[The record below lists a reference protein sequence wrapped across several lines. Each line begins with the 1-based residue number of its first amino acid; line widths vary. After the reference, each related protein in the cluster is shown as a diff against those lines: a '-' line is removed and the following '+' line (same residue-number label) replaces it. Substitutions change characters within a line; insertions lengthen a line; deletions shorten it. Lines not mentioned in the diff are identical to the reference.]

1 MKIHIVQKGDSLWK
15 ISKKYGVD
23 FQELKKLNSQLS
35 NPDLIMPGM
44 KIKIPS
50 SGVPVKTD
58 HHKAKEMPKPKEHPY
73 VKEKPK
79 DVVQVQDT
87 KPKEKPNEPV
97 PYVPP
102 VPKIEHPVFPQ
113 VDVNYYQTNLYQ
125 PFTPPPK
132 KEHHEKKD
140 YVHEKKDHVHD
151 KKDHK
156 DHVHHE
162 NKDYKDNKE
171 HFHHENKDHK
181 DNKDHFHHEN
191 KDHKDNKEHFHHEN
205 KDHKDNKEHFHH
217 ENKDHKNNKDHF
229 YDENK
234 GHLKDEVAKGYDPF
248 IHIPHQKEEGKDMEQ
263 SNYPNLPNFPQ
274 MPNVGGAAVGG
285 MAENKEHHHHHQHH
299 DSYDPYY
306 GFGHGHYMPA
316 MYPYPQQMVPASP
329 ILPGSG
335 LCYPVQPY
343 YHHHMMPY
351 PYPAQP
357 YYPAYQAPAYYG
369 EHYEHHAHHANDGHH
384 WHHHMHP
391 NANANVNQGFYPNV
405 SNEAYGK
412 EDCGCDDGMKQHQ
425 PWPGHYPNP
434 VPYGQM
440 GGYPAQP
447 YMQPYPG
454 QSVFARPEED
464 EEE

>member
-58 HHKAKEMPKPKEHPY
+58 HQKAKEMPKPKEHPY

-102 VPKIEHPVFPQ
+102 VPKIEQPAFPQ

-140 YVHEKKDHVHD
+140 HVHEKKDHVHD

-156 DHVHHE
+156 DHVHYE
-162 NKDYKDNKE
+162 NKE
-171 HFHHENKDHK
+171 HK
-181 DNKDHFHHEN
+181 DNKDHFHH
-191 KDHKDNKEHFHHEN
+191 
-205 KDHKDNKEHFHH
+205 
-217 ENKDHKNNKDHF
+217 
-229 YDENK
+229 ENK

-248 IHIPHQKEEGKDMEQ
+248 IHIPHQKEEGKDMEH

-299 DSYDPYY
+299 DAYDPYY
-306 GFGHGHYMPA
+306 GHGHYMPA
-316 MYPYPQQMVPASP
+316 MYPYPQQMMPASP

-335 LCYPVQPY
+335 LCYPIQPY
-343 YHHHMMPY
+343 YHHHHMMPY

-369 EHYEHHAHHANDGHH
+369 EHYEHHANDGHH

-391 NANANVNQGFYPNV
+391 NANANANANVNANVNQGFYPNV

-440 GGYPAQP
+440 GAYPAQP

>member
-58 HHKAKEMPKPKEHPY
+58 HQKAKEMPKPKEHPY

-102 VPKIEHPVFPQ
+102 VPKIEQPVFPQ

-140 YVHEKKDHVHD
+140 HVHEKKDHVHD

-156 DHVHHE
+156 DHVHYE
-162 NKDYKDNKE
+162 NKE
-171 HFHHENKDHK
+171 HKDHK
-181 DNKDHFHHEN
+181 DHKDHFHH
-191 KDHKDNKEHFHHEN
+191 
-205 KDHKDNKEHFHH
+205 
-217 ENKDHKNNKDHF
+217 
-229 YDENK
+229 ENK

-248 IHIPHQKEEGKDMEQ
+248 IHIPHQKEEGKDMEH

-299 DSYDPYY
+299 DAYDPYY
-306 GFGHGHYMPA
+306 GHGHYMPA

-369 EHYEHHAHHANDGHH
+369 EHYEHHANDGHH

-391 NANANVNQGFYPNV
+391 NANANANVNANVNQGFYPNV

-440 GGYPAQP
+440 GAYPAQP

>member
-58 HHKAKEMPKPKEHPY
+58 HQKAKEMPKPKEHPY

-102 VPKIEHPVFPQ
+102 VPKIEQPVFPQ

-140 YVHEKKDHVHD
+140 HVHEKKDHVHD

-156 DHVHHE
+156 DHVHYE
-162 NKDYKDNKE
+162 NKE
-171 HFHHENKDHK
+171 HKDHK
-181 DNKDHFHHEN
+181 DHKDHFHH
-191 KDHKDNKEHFHHEN
+191 
-205 KDHKDNKEHFHH
+205 
-217 ENKDHKNNKDHF
+217 
-229 YDENK
+229 ENK

-248 IHIPHQKEEGKDMEQ
+248 IHIPHQKEEGKDMEH

-299 DSYDPYY
+299 DAYDPYY
-306 GFGHGHYMPA
+306 GHGHYMPA

-369 EHYEHHAHHANDGHH
+369 EHFEHHANDGHH

-391 NANANVNQGFYPNV
+391 NANANANVNANVNQGFYPNV

-412 EDCGCDDGMKQHQ
+412 EDCGCDGGMKQHQ

-440 GGYPAQP
+440 GAYPAQP

>member
-102 VPKIEHPVFPQ
+102 VPKIEQPVFPQ

-140 YVHEKKDHVHD
+140 HVHEKKDHVHY
-151 KKDHK
+151 
-156 DHVHHE
+156 E
-162 NKDYKDNKE
+162 NKE
-171 HFHHENKDHK
+171 HK

-191 KDHKDNKEHFHHEN
+191 KEHKD
-205 KDHKDNKEHFHH
+205 
-217 ENKDHKNNKDHF
+217 NKDHF

-248 IHIPHQKEEGKDMEQ
+248 IHIPHQKEEGKDMEHT
-263 SNYPNLPNFPQ
+263 NYPNLPNFPQ

-306 GFGHGHYMPA
+306 GYGHGHYMPA
-316 MYPYPQQMVPASP
+316 MYPYPQQMMPASP

-369 EHYEHHAHHANDGHH
+369 EHYEHHSNDGHH

-391 NANANVNQGFYPNV
+391 NANANANVNQGFYPNV

-440 GGYPAQP
+440 GAYPAQP

-464 EEE
+464 EEV

>member
-58 HHKAKEMPKPKEHPY
+58 HQKAKEMPKPKEHPY

-102 VPKIEHPVFPQ
+102 VPKIEQPVFPQ

-140 YVHEKKDHVHD
+140 HVHEKKDHVHD

-156 DHVHHE
+156 DHVHYE
-162 NKDYKDNKE
+162 NKE
-171 HFHHENKDHK
+171 HKDHK
-181 DNKDHFHHEN
+181 DHKDHFHH
-191 KDHKDNKEHFHHEN
+191 
-205 KDHKDNKEHFHH
+205 
-217 ENKDHKNNKDHF
+217 
-229 YDENK
+229 ENK

-248 IHIPHQKEEGKDMEQ
+248 IHIPHQKEEGKDMEH
-263 SNYPNLPNFPQ
+263 SNYPTLPNFPQ

-299 DSYDPYY
+299 DAYDPYY
-306 GFGHGHYMPA
+306 GYGHYMPA

-369 EHYEHHAHHANDGHH
+369 EHYEHHANDGHH

-391 NANANVNQGFYPNV
+391 NANANANVNANVNQGFYPNV

-440 GGYPAQP
+440 GAYPAQP

>member
-1 MKIHIVQKGDSLWK
+1 LKIHIVQKGDSLWK

-58 HHKAKEMPKPKEHPY
+58 HHKAKEMPKTKEHPF

-102 VPKIEHPVFPQ
+102 VPKIEQPVFPQ

-132 KEHHEKKD
+132 KDHQVKKD
-140 YVHEKKDHVHD
+140 HVHEKKDHVHD

-156 DHVHHE
+156 D
-162 NKDYKDNKE
+162 

-181 DNKDHFHHEN
+181 DNKDHFHH
-191 KDHKDNKEHFHHEN
+191 
-205 KDHKDNKEHFHH
+205 
-217 ENKDHKNNKDHF
+217 
-229 YDENK
+229 ENK

-248 IHIPHQKEEGKDMEQ
+248 IHIPHQKEEGKDMEHG
-263 SNYPNLPNFPQ
+263 NYPNLPNFPQ
-274 MPNVGGAAVGG
+274 MPNMGGAAVGG
-285 MAENKEHHHHHQHH
+285 VAENNEHHHHEP
-299 DSYDPYY
+299 YDPY
-306 GFGHGHYMPA
+306 FGYGHYMPA

-335 LCYPVQPY
+335 LCYPIQPY

-351 PYPAQP
+351 PYPAHP

-369 EHYEHHAHHANDGHH
+369 ENHEHHANDGHH
-384 WHHHMHP
+384 WHHLMHS
-391 NANANVNQGFYPNV
+391 NANANANANQGFYPNV
-405 SNEAYGK
+405 SNPAYGK
-412 EDCGCDDGMKQHQ
+412 EDCGCDDGMKHHQ
-425 PWPGHYPNP
+425 PWPGHHPNP

-440 GGYPAQP
+440 GAYPAQP

-454 QSVFARPEED
+454 QSVFARPED
-464 EEE
+464 EEED

>member
-58 HHKAKEMPKPKEHPY
+58 HQKAKEMPKPKEHPY

-102 VPKIEHPVFPQ
+102 VPKIEQPAFPQ

-140 YVHEKKDHVHD
+140 HVHEKKDHVHD

-156 DHVHHE
+156 DHVHYE
-162 NKDYKDNKE
+162 NKE
-171 HFHHENKDHK
+171 HK

-191 KDHKDNKEHFHHEN
+191 KEHKDNKDHFHHEN
-205 KDHKDNKEHFHH
+205 KEHKDNKDHFHH
-217 ENKDHKNNKDHF
+217 
-229 YDENK
+229 ENK

-248 IHIPHQKEEGKDMEQ
+248 IHIPHQKEEGKDMEH

-299 DSYDPYY
+299 DAYDPYY
-306 GFGHGHYMPA
+306 GHGHYMPA

-369 EHYEHHAHHANDGHH
+369 EHYEHHANDGHH

-391 NANANVNQGFYPNV
+391 NANANANANVNANVNQGFYPNV

-440 GGYPAQP
+440 GAYPAQP
-447 YMQPYPG
+447 YIQPYPG

>member
-1 MKIHIVQKGDSLWK
+1 MQKGDSLWK

-58 HHKAKEMPKPKEHPY
+58 HHKAKEMPKTKEHPY

-87 KPKEKPNEPV
+87 KPKEKPNEPI

-102 VPKIEHPVFPQ
+102 VPKIEQPVFPQ

-132 KEHHEKKD
+132 KDHHEKKD
-140 YVHEKKDHVHD
+140 HVHEKKDHVHD

-156 DHVHHE
+156 DH
-162 NKDYKDNKE
+162 
-171 HFHHENKDHK
+171 FHHENKDHK
-181 DNKDHFHHEN
+181 DNKGHVHHENKEHKDHKDHFHHEN
-191 KDHKDNKEHFHHEN
+191 K
-205 KDHKDNKEHFHH
+205 
-217 ENKDHKNNKDHF
+217 
-229 YDENK
+229 
-234 GHLKDEVAKGYDPF
+234 GHQKDEVAKGYDPF
-248 IHIPHQKEEGKDMEQ
+248 IHIPHQKEEGKDMEHG
-263 SNYPNLPNFPQ
+263 NYPNLPNFPQ

-285 MAENKEHHHHHQHH
+285 VAENNEHHHQHH
-299 DSYDPYY
+299 HHEPYDPYFGY
-306 GFGHGHYMPA
+306 GHGHYMPA

-335 LCYPVQPY
+335 LCYPIHPY

-351 PYPAQP
+351 PYPAHP

-369 EHYEHHAHHANDGHH
+369 ENHEHHANDGHH
-384 WHHHMHP
+384 WHHHTHP
-391 NANANVNQGFYPNV
+391 NANANQGFFPNV
-405 SNEAYGK
+405 SNAAYGK
-412 EDCGCDDGMKQHQ
+412 EDCGCDDGMKHNQ

-440 GGYPAQP
+440 GAYPAQH

-454 QSVFARPEED
+454 QSVFARPEE
-464 EEE
+464 EEED

>member
-58 HHKAKEMPKPKEHPY
+58 HHKAKEMPKAKEHPY

-102 VPKIEHPVFPQ
+102 VPKVEQPVFPQ

-140 YVHEKKDHVHD
+140 HVHEKKDHVHE

-156 DHVHHE
+156 DH
-162 NKDYKDNKE
+162 
-171 HFHHENKDHK
+171 
-181 DNKDHFHHEN
+181 KDHFHHEN
-191 KDHKDNKEHFHHEN
+191 KDHF
-205 KDHKDNKEHFHH
+205 
-217 ENKDHKNNKDHF
+217 
-229 YDENK
+229 
-234 GHLKDEVAKGYDPF
+234 KDEVAKGYDPF
-248 IHIPHQKEEGKDMEQ
+248 IHIPHQKEEGKDMEH

-285 MAENKEHHHHHQHH
+285 MAENKEHHHHHQE
-299 DSYDPYY
+299 SYDPYY
-306 GFGHGHYMPA
+306 GYGHYMPA

-351 PYPAQP
+351 PYPAAQP

-369 EHYEHHAHHANDGHH
+369 EHHEHHANDGHH

-391 NANANVNQGFYPNV
+391 NAGANANANANANQGFYPNAP
-405 SNEAYGK
+405 NEAYGK
-412 EDCGCDDGMKQHQ
+412 EDCGCDDGMKHHQ
-425 PWPGHYPNP
+425 PWPGHYPTP

-440 GGYPAQP
+440 GAYPAQP
-447 YMQPYPG
+447 YMQQPYQNP
-454 QSVFARPEED
+454 SVFARPEED
-464 EEE
+464 EED

>member
-58 HHKAKEMPKPKEHPY
+58 HQKAKEMPKPKEHPY

-102 VPKIEHPVFPQ
+102 VPKIEQPVFPQ

-140 YVHEKKDHVHD
+140 HVHEKKDHVHD

-156 DHVHHE
+156 DHVHYE
-162 NKDYKDNKE
+162 NKE
-171 HFHHENKDHK
+171 HK
-181 DNKDHFHHEN
+181 DNKDHFHH
-191 KDHKDNKEHFHHEN
+191 
-205 KDHKDNKEHFHH
+205 
-217 ENKDHKNNKDHF
+217 
-229 YDENK
+229 ENK

-248 IHIPHQKEEGKDMEQ
+248 IHIPHQKEEGKDMEH

-299 DSYDPYY
+299 DAYDPYY
-306 GFGHGHYMPA
+306 GHGHYMPA
-316 MYPYPQQMVPASP
+316 MYPYPQQMMPASP

-335 LCYPVQPY
+335 LCYPIQPY
-343 YHHHMMPY
+343 YHHHHMMPY

-369 EHYEHHAHHANDGHH
+369 EHYEHHANDGHH

-391 NANANVNQGFYPNV
+391 NANANANVNANVNQGFYPNV

-440 GGYPAQP
+440 GAYPAQP

>member
-58 HHKAKEMPKPKEHPY
+58 HQKAKEMPKPKEHPY

-102 VPKIEHPVFPQ
+102 VPKIEQPAFPQ

-140 YVHEKKDHVHD
+140 HVHEKKDHVHD

-156 DHVHHE
+156 DHVHYE
-162 NKDYKDNKE
+162 NKE
-171 HFHHENKDHK
+171 HK

-191 KDHKDNKEHFHHEN
+191 KEHKDNKDHFHH
-205 KDHKDNKEHFHH
+205 
-217 ENKDHKNNKDHF
+217 
-229 YDENK
+229 ENK

-248 IHIPHQKEEGKDMEQ
+248 IHIPHQKEEGKDMEH

-299 DSYDPYY
+299 DAYDPYY
-306 GFGHGHYMPA
+306 GHGHYMPA

-369 EHYEHHAHHANDGHH
+369 EHYEHHANDGHH

-391 NANANVNQGFYPNV
+391 NANANANVNTNVNQGFYPNV

-440 GGYPAQP
+440 GAYPAQP

>member
-58 HHKAKEMPKPKEHPY
+58 HHKAKEMPKTKEHPY

-102 VPKIEHPVFPQ
+102 VPKIEQPVFPQ

-132 KEHHEKKD
+132 KD
-140 YVHEKKDHVHD
+140 
-151 KKDHK
+151 
-156 DHVHHE
+156 
-162 NKDYKDNKE
+162 
-171 HFHHENKDHK
+171 HHENKDHK
-181 DNKDHFHHEN
+181 DNKGHVHHENKEHKDHKDHFHH
-191 KDHKDNKEHFHHEN
+191 
-205 KDHKDNKEHFHH
+205 
-217 ENKDHKNNKDHF
+217 
-229 YDENK
+229 ENK

-248 IHIPHQKEEGKDMEQ
+248 IHIPHQKEEGKDMEHG
-263 SNYPNLPNFPQ
+263 NYPNLPNFPQ

-285 MAENKEHHHHHQHH
+285 VAENNEHHHQHH
-299 DSYDPYY
+299 HHEPYDPYFGY
-306 GFGHGHYMPA
+306 GHGHYMPA

-335 LCYPVQPY
+335 LCYPIHPY

-351 PYPAQP
+351 PYPAHP

-369 EHYEHHAHHANDGHH
+369 ENHEHHANDGHH
-384 WHHHMHP
+384 WHHHTHP
-391 NANANVNQGFYPNV
+391 NANANVNANQGFFPNV
-405 SNEAYGK
+405 SNAAYGK
-412 EDCGCDDGMKQHQ
+412 EDCGCDDGMKHHQ

-440 GGYPAQP
+440 GAYPAQS

-454 QSVFARPEED
+454 QSVFARPEE
-464 EEE
+464 EEED

>member
-58 HHKAKEMPKPKEHPY
+58 HHKAKEMPKTKEHPY

-102 VPKIEHPVFPQ
+102 VPKIEQPAFPQ

-140 YVHEKKDHVHD
+140 HVHEKKDHVHEKKDHVHD

-156 DHVHHE
+156 DHVHYE
-162 NKDYKDNKE
+162 NKE
-171 HFHHENKDHK
+171 HK
-181 DNKDHFHHEN
+181 DNKDHFHH
-191 KDHKDNKEHFHHEN
+191 
-205 KDHKDNKEHFHH
+205 
-217 ENKDHKNNKDHF
+217 
-229 YDENK
+229 ENK

-248 IHIPHQKEEGKDMEQ
+248 IHIPHQKEEGKDMEH

-299 DSYDPYY
+299 DAYDPYY
-306 GFGHGHYMPA
+306 GHGHYMPA

-369 EHYEHHAHHANDGHH
+369 EHYEHHANDGHH

-391 NANANVNQGFYPNV
+391 NANANANVNANVNQGFYPNV

-440 GGYPAQP
+440 GAYPAQP

>member
-50 SGVPVKTD
+50 SGVPVKTG
-58 HHKAKEMPKPKEHPY
+58 HQKAKEMPKPKEHPY

-102 VPKIEHPVFPQ
+102 VPKIEQPAFPQ

-140 YVHEKKDHVHD
+140 HVHEKKDHVHD

-156 DHVHHE
+156 DHVHYE
-162 NKDYKDNKE
+162 NKE
-171 HFHHENKDHK
+171 HK
-181 DNKDHFHHEN
+181 DNKDHFHH
-191 KDHKDNKEHFHHEN
+191 
-205 KDHKDNKEHFHH
+205 
-217 ENKDHKNNKDHF
+217 
-229 YDENK
+229 ENK

-248 IHIPHQKEEGKDMEQ
+248 IHIPHQKEEGKDMEH

-299 DSYDPYY
+299 DAYDPYY
-306 GFGHGHYMPA
+306 GHGHYMPA

-369 EHYEHHAHHANDGHH
+369 EHYEHHANDGHH

-391 NANANVNQGFYPNV
+391 NANANANVNANVNQGFYPNV

-440 GGYPAQP
+440 GAYPAQP

>member
-58 HHKAKEMPKPKEHPY
+58 HQKAKEMPKPKEHPY

-102 VPKIEHPVFPQ
+102 VPKIEQPVFPQ

-140 YVHEKKDHVHD
+140 HVHEKKDHAHD

-156 DHVHHE
+156 DHVHYE
-162 NKDYKDNKE
+162 NKE
-171 HFHHENKDHK
+171 HK

-191 KDHKDNKEHFHHEN
+191 KNYQD
-205 KDHKDNKEHFHH
+205 
-217 ENKDHKNNKDHF
+217 NKDHF

-234 GHLKDEVAKGYDPF
+234 GHLKDDVAKGYDPF
-248 IHIPHQKEEGKDMEQ
+248 IHIPHQKEEGKDMEH

-299 DSYDPYY
+299 DAYDPYY
-306 GFGHGHYMPA
+306 GHGHYMPA

-335 LCYPVQPY
+335 LCYPIQPY
-343 YHHHMMPY
+343 YHHHHMMPY

-357 YYPAYQAPAYYG
+357 YFPAYQAPAYYG
-369 EHYEHHAHHANDGHH
+369 EHYEHHANDGHH

-391 NANANVNQGFYPNV
+391 NANANANVNANVNQGFYPNV

-440 GGYPAQP
+440 GAYPAQP

>member
-58 HHKAKEMPKPKEHPY
+58 HQKAKEMPKPKEHPY

-102 VPKIEHPVFPQ
+102 VPKIEQPVFPQ

-140 YVHEKKDHVHD
+140 HVHEKKDHAHD

-156 DHVHHE
+156 DHVHYE
-162 NKDYKDNKE
+162 NKE
-171 HFHHENKDHK
+171 HK
-181 DNKDHFHHEN
+181 DNKDHFHH
-191 KDHKDNKEHFHHEN
+191 
-205 KDHKDNKEHFHH
+205 
-217 ENKDHKNNKDHF
+217 
-229 YDENK
+229 ENK

-248 IHIPHQKEEGKDMEQ
+248 IHIPHQKEEGKDMEH

-299 DSYDPYY
+299 DAYDPYY
-306 GFGHGHYMPA
+306 GHGHYMPA

-335 LCYPVQPY
+335 LCYPIQPY
-343 YHHHMMPY
+343 YHHHHMMPY

-369 EHYEHHAHHANDGHH
+369 EHYEHHANDGHH

-391 NANANVNQGFYPNV
+391 NANANANVNANVNQGFYPNV

-440 GGYPAQP
+440 GAYPAQP

>member
-102 VPKIEHPVFPQ
+102 VPKIEQPVFPQ

-140 YVHEKKDHVHD
+140 HVHEKKDHVHD
-151 KKDHK
+151 KKDH
-156 DHVHHE
+156 VHHE
-162 NKDYKDNKE
+162 NKE
-171 HFHHENKDHK
+171 HK
-181 DNKDHFHHEN
+181 DNKDHFHH
-191 KDHKDNKEHFHHEN
+191 
-205 KDHKDNKEHFHH
+205 
-217 ENKDHKNNKDHF
+217 
-229 YDENK
+229 ENK

-248 IHIPHQKEEGKDMEQ
+248 IHIPHQKEEGKDMEH

-299 DSYDPYY
+299 DAYDPYY
-306 GFGHGHYMPA
+306 GHGHYMPA

-369 EHYEHHAHHANDGHH
+369 EHYEHHANDGHH

-391 NANANVNQGFYPNV
+391 NANANANVNANVNQGFYPNV

-440 GGYPAQP
+440 GAYPAQP

>member
-58 HHKAKEMPKPKEHPY
+58 HHKAKEMPKAKEHPY

-102 VPKIEHPVFPQ
+102 VPKIEQPVFPQ

-125 PFTPPPK
+125 PFTSPPK

-140 YVHEKKDHVHD
+140 HVHEKKDH
-151 KKDHK
+151 KDHK
-156 DHVHHE
+156 DH
-162 NKDYKDNKE
+162 
-171 HFHHENKDHK
+171 F
-181 DNKDHFHHEN
+181 
-191 KDHKDNKEHFHHEN
+191 
-205 KDHKDNKEHFHH
+205 
-217 ENKDHKNNKDHF
+217 
-229 YDENK
+229 
-234 GHLKDEVAKGYDPF
+234 KDEVAKGYDPF
-248 IHIPHQKEEGKDMEQ
+248 IHIPHQKEEGKDMEHN
-263 SNYPNLPNFPQ
+263 NYPNLPNFPQ

-285 MAENKEHHHHHQHH
+285 MAENKEHHHQE
-299 DSYDPYY
+299 SYDPYY
-306 GFGHGHYMPA
+306 GHYMPA

-343 YHHHMMPY
+343 YHHMMPY
-351 PYPAQP
+351 PYPAAQP

-369 EHYEHHAHHANDGHH
+369 ENHEHHANDGHH

-391 NANANVNQGFYPNV
+391 NAGANANANANQGFYPNAP
-405 SNEAYGK
+405 NEAYGK
-412 EDCGCDDGMKQHQ
+412 EDCGCDDGMKHHQ

-440 GGYPAQP
+440 GAFPAQP
-447 YMQPYPG
+447 YMQQPYQNP
-454 QSVFARPEED
+454 SVFARPAED
-464 EEE
+464 EED

>member
-58 HHKAKEMPKPKEHPY
+58 HQKAKEMPKPKEHPY

-102 VPKIEHPVFPQ
+102 VPKIEQPAFPQ

-140 YVHEKKDHVHD
+140 HVHEKKDHVHD

-156 DHVHHE
+156 DHVHYE
-162 NKDYKDNKE
+162 NKE
-171 HFHHENKDHK
+171 HK
-181 DNKDHFHHEN
+181 DNKDHFHH
-191 KDHKDNKEHFHHEN
+191 
-205 KDHKDNKEHFHH
+205 
-217 ENKDHKNNKDHF
+217 
-229 YDENK
+229 ENK

-248 IHIPHQKEEGKDMEQ
+248 IHIPHQKEEGKDMEH

-285 MAENKEHHHHHQHH
+285 MAENKEHHHHHH
-299 DSYDPYY
+299 DAYDPYY
-306 GFGHGHYMPA
+306 GHGHYMPA

-369 EHYEHHAHHANDGHH
+369 EHYEHHANDGHH
-384 WHHHMHP
+384 WHHHMQP
-391 NANANVNQGFYPNV
+391 NANANANVNANVNQGFYPNV

-440 GGYPAQP
+440 GAYPAQP

>member
-58 HHKAKEMPKPKEHPY
+58 HQKAKEMPKPKEHPY

-102 VPKIEHPVFPQ
+102 VPKIEQPVFPQ

-140 YVHEKKDHVHD
+140 HVHEKKDHVHD

-156 DHVHHE
+156 DHVHYE
-162 NKDYKDNKE
+162 NKE
-171 HFHHENKDHK
+171 HKDH
-181 DNKDHFHHEN
+181 KDHFHHEN
-191 KDHKDNKEHFHHEN
+191 KD
-205 KDHKDNKEHFHH
+205 
-217 ENKDHKNNKDHF
+217 
-229 YDENK
+229 
-234 GHLKDEVAKGYDPF
+234 HLKDEVAKGYDPF
-248 IHIPHQKEEGKDMEQ
+248 IHIPHQKEEGKDMEH
-263 SNYPNLPNFPQ
+263 SNYPNMPNFPQ

-285 MAENKEHHHHHQHH
+285 MAENKEHHHHQHH
-299 DSYDPYY
+299 DAYDPYY
-306 GFGHGHYMPA
+306 GQGHYMPA

-335 LCYPVQPY
+335 LCYPIQQY

-369 EHYEHHAHHANDGHH
+369 EHYEHHANDGHH

-391 NANANVNQGFYPNV
+391 NANANANMNANVNQGFYPNV

-425 PWPGHYPNP
+425 PWPGHYPN
-434 VPYGQM
+434 YGQM
-440 GGYPAQP
+440 GAYPAQP

>member
-58 HHKAKEMPKPKEHPY
+58 HQKAKEMPKPKEHPY

-102 VPKIEHPVFPQ
+102 VPKIEQPVFPQ

-140 YVHEKKDHVHD
+140 HVHEKKDHVHD

-156 DHVHHE
+156 DHVHYE
-162 NKDYKDNKE
+162 NKE
-171 HFHHENKDHK
+171 HKDHK
-181 DNKDHFHHEN
+181 DHKDHFHH
-191 KDHKDNKEHFHHEN
+191 
-205 KDHKDNKEHFHH
+205 
-217 ENKDHKNNKDHF
+217 
-229 YDENK
+229 ENK

-248 IHIPHQKEEGKDMEQ
+248 IHIPHQKEEGKDMEH

-299 DSYDPYY
+299 DAYDPYY
-306 GFGHGHYMPA
+306 GYGHYMPA

-369 EHYEHHAHHANDGHH
+369 EHYEHHANDGHH

-391 NANANVNQGFYPNV
+391 NANANANVNANVNQGFYPNV

-440 GGYPAQP
+440 GAYPAQP

-454 QSVFARPEED
+454 QSVFARPEKD

>member
-58 HHKAKEMPKPKEHPY
+58 HQKAKEMPKPKEHPY

-102 VPKIEHPVFPQ
+102 VPKIEQPAFPQ

-140 YVHEKKDHVHD
+140 HVHEKKDHVHD

-156 DHVHHE
+156 DHVHYE
-162 NKDYKDNKE
+162 NKE
-171 HFHHENKDHK
+171 HK
-181 DNKDHFHHEN
+181 DNKDHFHH
-191 KDHKDNKEHFHHEN
+191 
-205 KDHKDNKEHFHH
+205 
-217 ENKDHKNNKDHF
+217 
-229 YDENK
+229 ENK

-248 IHIPHQKEEGKDMEQ
+248 IHIPHQKEEGKDMEH

-299 DSYDPYY
+299 DAYDPYY
-306 GFGHGHYMPA
+306 GHGHYMPA

-369 EHYEHHAHHANDGHH
+369 EHYEHHANDGHH

-391 NANANVNQGFYPNV
+391 NANANANANVNANVNQGFYPNV

-440 GGYPAQP
+440 GAYPAQP
-447 YMQPYPG
+447 YIQPYPG

>member
-58 HHKAKEMPKPKEHPY
+58 HHKAKEMPKTKEHPY

-102 VPKIEHPVFPQ
+102 VPKIEKPVFPQ

-125 PFTPPPK
+125 PLTPPPK
-132 KEHHEKKD
+132 KDH
-140 YVHEKKDHVHD
+140 HEKKDHVHD

-156 DHVHHE
+156 DH
-162 NKDYKDNKE
+162 
-171 HFHHENKDHK
+171 FHHENKDHK
-181 DNKDHFHHEN
+181 DNKGHVHHENKEHKDHKDHFHH
-191 KDHKDNKEHFHHEN
+191 
-205 KDHKDNKEHFHH
+205 
-217 ENKDHKNNKDHF
+217 
-229 YDENK
+229 ENK

-248 IHIPHQKEEGKDMEQ
+248 LHIPHQKEEGKDMEH

-285 MAENKEHHHHHQHH
+285 IAENKEHHHQHH
-299 DSYDPYY
+299 HHEPYDPYY
-306 GFGHGHYMPA
+306 GYGHYMPA
-316 MYPYPQQMVPASP
+316 MYPHPQQMVPASP

-335 LCYPVQPY
+335 LCYPIHPY

-369 EHYEHHAHHANDGHH
+369 ENLEHHANDGHH
-384 WHHHMHP
+384 WHHHHLHS
-391 NANANVNQGFYPNV
+391 NANANANANQGFYPNV
-405 SNEAYGK
+405 SNAAYGK
-412 EDCGCDDGMKQHQ
+412 EDCGCDDGLKHHQ

-440 GGYPAQP
+440 GAYPAQP

-454 QSVFARPEED
+454 QSVFARPEE
-464 EEE
+464 EEED

>member
-1 MKIHIVQKGDSLWK
+1 LKIHIVQKGDSLWK

-58 HHKAKEMPKPKEHPY
+58 HQKAKEMPKPKEHPY

-102 VPKIEHPVFPQ
+102 VPKVEQPVFPQ

-140 YVHEKKDHVHD
+140 HVHEKKDHAHD

-156 DHVHHE
+156 DHVHYE
-162 NKDYKDNKE
+162 NKE
-171 HFHHENKDHK
+171 HK

-191 KDHKDNKEHFHHEN
+191 KNYQD
-205 KDHKDNKEHFHH
+205 
-217 ENKDHKNNKDHF
+217 NKDHF

-234 GHLKDEVAKGYDPF
+234 GHLKDDVAKGYDPF
-248 IHIPHQKEEGKDMEQ
+248 IHIPHQKEEGKDMEH

-299 DSYDPYY
+299 DAYDPYY
-306 GFGHGHYMPA
+306 GHGHYMPA

-335 LCYPVQPY
+335 LCYPIQPY
-343 YHHHMMPY
+343 YHHHHMMPY

-369 EHYEHHAHHANDGHH
+369 EHYEHHANDGHH

-391 NANANVNQGFYPNV
+391 NANANANVNANVNQGFYPNV

-440 GGYPAQP
+440 GAYPAQP

>member
-58 HHKAKEMPKPKEHPY
+58 HHKAKEMPKTKEHPY

-102 VPKIEHPVFPQ
+102 VPKIEQPVFPQ

-132 KEHHEKKD
+132 KDH
-140 YVHEKKDHVHD
+140 HEKKDHVHH

-156 DHVHHE
+156 D
-162 NKDYKDNKE
+162 

-191 KDHKDNKEHFHHEN
+191 K
-205 KDHKDNKEHFHH
+205 
-217 ENKDHKNNKDHF
+217 
-229 YDENK
+229 
-234 GHLKDEVAKGYDPF
+234 GHLKEEVAKGYDPF
-248 IHIPHQKEEGKDMEQ
+248 IHIPHQKEEGKDMEHG
-263 SNYPNLPNFPQ
+263 NYPNLPNFLQ
-274 MPNVGGAAVGG
+274 MPNMGGAAVGG
-285 MAENKEHHHHHQHH
+285 VAENNEHHQHH
-299 DSYDPYY
+299 HHEPYDPY
-306 GFGHGHYMPA
+306 FGYGHYMPA

-329 ILPGSG
+329 ILSGSG
-335 LCYPVQPY
+335 LCYPIQPY

-351 PYPAQP
+351 PYPAHP

-369 EHYEHHAHHANDGHH
+369 ENHEHHANDGHH
-384 WHHHMHP
+384 WHHHMHS
-391 NANANVNQGFYPNV
+391 NANANANANQGFYPNV
-405 SNEAYGK
+405 SNPAYGK
-412 EDCGCDDGMKQHQ
+412 EDCGCDDGMKHHQ
-425 PWPGHYPNP
+425 PWPGHDPNP

-440 GGYPAQP
+440 GAYPAQP

-454 QSVFARPEED
+454 QSVFARPEE
-464 EEE
+464 EEED

>member
-140 YVHEKKDHVHD
+140 HVHEKKDHVHD

-156 DHVHHE
+156 DHVH
-162 NKDYKDNKE
+162 DGNKE
-171 HFHHENKDHK
+171 HK

-191 KDHKDNKEHFHHEN
+191 KGYQD
-205 KDHKDNKEHFHH
+205 
-217 ENKDHKNNKDHF
+217 NKDHF
-229 YDENK
+229 HHENK

-248 IHIPHQKEEGKDMEQ
+248 IHIPHQKEEGKDMEH

-299 DSYDPYY
+299 DAYDPYY
-306 GFGHGHYMPA
+306 GHGHYMPA

-369 EHYEHHAHHANDGHH
+369 EHYEHHANDGHH

-391 NANANVNQGFYPNV
+391 NANANANVNANVNQGFYPNV

-440 GGYPAQP
+440 GAYPAQP

>member
-58 HHKAKEMPKPKEHPY
+58 HHKVKEMPKTKEHPY

-102 VPKIEHPVFPQ
+102 VPKIEQPVFPQ

-132 KEHHEKKD
+132 KDH
-140 YVHEKKDHVHD
+140 HEKKDHVHD

-156 DHVHHE
+156 DH
-162 NKDYKDNKE
+162 
-171 HFHHENKDHK
+171 FHHENKDHK
-181 DNKDHFHHEN
+181 DNKGHVHHEN
-191 KDHKDNKEHFHHEN
+191 KEH
-205 KDHKDNKEHFHH
+205 KDHKDHFH
-217 ENKDHKNNKDHF
+217 
-229 YDENK
+229 YENK

-248 IHIPHQKEEGKDMEQ
+248 IHIPHQKEEGKDMEH

-285 MAENKEHHHHHQHH
+285 IAENKEHHHQHH
-299 DSYDPYY
+299 HHEPYDPYY
-306 GFGHGHYMPA
+306 GYGHYMPA
-316 MYPYPQQMVPASP
+316 MYPHPQQMVPASP

-335 LCYPVQPY
+335 LCYPIQPY

-351 PYPAQP
+351 PYPAHS

-369 EHYEHHAHHANDGHH
+369 ENLEHHANDGHH
-384 WHHHMHP
+384 WHHHMHS
-391 NANANVNQGFYPNV
+391 NANANANASANVNQGFYPNV
-405 SNEAYGK
+405 SNAAYGK
-412 EDCGCDDGMKQHQ
+412 EDCGCDDGMKHHQ

-440 GGYPAQP
+440 GAYPAQP

-454 QSVFARPEED
+454 QSVFARPEE
-464 EEE
+464 EEED

>member
-58 HHKAKEMPKPKEHPY
+58 HHKAKEMPKTKEHPY

-102 VPKIEHPVFPQ
+102 VPKIEQPVFPQ

-132 KEHHEKKD
+132 KDH
-140 YVHEKKDHVHD
+140 HEKKDHVHD

-156 DHVHHE
+156 DH
-162 NKDYKDNKE
+162 
-171 HFHHENKDHK
+171 FHHENKEHKGHK
-181 DNKDHFHHEN
+181 DHLHH
-191 KDHKDNKEHFHHEN
+191 
-205 KDHKDNKEHFHH
+205 
-217 ENKDHKNNKDHF
+217 
-229 YDENK
+229 ENK
-234 GHLKDEVAKGYDPF
+234 GHLKEEVAKGYDPF
-248 IHIPHQKEEGKDMEQ
+248 IHIPHQKEEGKDMEH

-285 MAENKEHHHHHQHH
+285 IAENKEHHHQHH
-299 DSYDPYY
+299 HHEPYDPYY
-306 GFGHGHYMPA
+306 GYGHYMPA

-335 LCYPVQPY
+335 LCYPIQPY

-351 PYPAQP
+351 PYPAHS

-369 EHYEHHAHHANDGHH
+369 ENLEHHANDGHH
-384 WHHHMHP
+384 WHHHMHS
-391 NANANVNQGFYPNV
+391 NANANANANQGFYPNV
-405 SNEAYGK
+405 SNAAYGK
-412 EDCGCDDGMKQHQ
+412 EDCGCDDGMKHHQ

-440 GGYPAQP
+440 GAYPAQP

-454 QSVFARPEED
+454 QSVFARPEE
-464 EEE
+464 EEED

>member
-58 HHKAKEMPKPKEHPY
+58 HQKAKEMPKPKEHPY

-102 VPKIEHPVFPQ
+102 VPKVEQPVFPQ
-113 VDVNYYQTNLYQ
+113 VDVNYYQTNLYR

-140 YVHEKKDHVHD
+140 HVHEKKDHAHD

-156 DHVHHE
+156 DHVHYE
-162 NKDYKDNKE
+162 NKE
-171 HFHHENKDHK
+171 HK

-191 KDHKDNKEHFHHEN
+191 KNYQD
-205 KDHKDNKEHFHH
+205 
-217 ENKDHKNNKDHF
+217 NKDHF

-234 GHLKDEVAKGYDPF
+234 GHLKDDVAKGYDPF
-248 IHIPHQKEEGKDMEQ
+248 IHIPHQKEEGKDMEH

-285 MAENKEHHHHHQHH
+285 MAENKEHHHHHQDH
-299 DSYDPYY
+299 DAYDPYY
-306 GFGHGHYMPA
+306 GHGHYMPA
-316 MYPYPQQMVPASP
+316 MYPYPQQMVPRSP

-335 LCYPVQPY
+335 LCYPIRPY
-343 YHHHMMPY
+343 YHHHHMMPY
-351 PYPAQP
+351 PYPRSHIILRIKRRLITENIMNIMQTT
-357 YYPAYQAPAYYG
+357 G
-369 EHYEHHAHHANDGHH
+369 ITGTTI
-384 WHHHMHP
+384 
-391 NANANVNQGFYPNV
+391 
-405 SNEAYGK
+405 
-412 EDCGCDDGMKQHQ
+412 CI
-425 PWPGHYPNP
+425 
-434 VPYGQM
+434 QM
-440 GGYPAQP
+440 PMPTQ
-447 YMQPYPG
+447 M
-454 QSVFARPEED
+454 SMRT
-464 EEE
+464 

>member
-58 HHKAKEMPKPKEHPY
+58 HHKAKEMPKTKEHPY

-102 VPKIEHPVFPQ
+102 VPKIEQPVFPQ

-132 KEHHEKKD
+132 KDH
-140 YVHEKKDHVHD
+140 VHEKKDHVHD

-156 DHVHHE
+156 DH
-162 NKDYKDNKE
+162 
-171 HFHHENKDHK
+171 FHHENKDHK
-181 DNKDHFHHEN
+181 DNKDHFHYEN
-191 KDHKDNKEHFHHEN
+191 KD
-205 KDHKDNKEHFHH
+205 
-217 ENKDHKNNKDHF
+217 
-229 YDENK
+229 
-234 GHLKDEVAKGYDPF
+234 HLKDEVAKGYDPF
-248 IHIPHQKEEGKDMEQ
+248 IHIPHQKEEGKDMEHG
-263 SNYPNLPNFPQ
+263 NYPNLPNFPQ

-285 MAENKEHHHHHQHH
+285 VAENNEHHHQHH
-299 DSYDPYY
+299 HHEPYDPYFGY
-306 GFGHGHYMPA
+306 GHGHYMPA
-316 MYPYPQQMVPASP
+316 MYPYPHQMVPTSP

-335 LCYPVQPY
+335 LCYPIQPY

-369 EHYEHHAHHANDGHH
+369 ENHEHHANDGHH
-384 WHHHMHP
+384 WHHHAHP
-391 NANANVNQGFYPNV
+391 NANANANANQGFYPNV
-405 SNEAYGK
+405 SNAAYGK
-412 EDCGCDDGMKQHQ
+412 EDCGCDDGLKHHQ

-440 GGYPAQP
+440 GAYPVQP

-464 EEE
+464 EED

>member
-58 HHKAKEMPKPKEHPY
+58 HQKAKEMPKPKEHPY

-102 VPKIEHPVFPQ
+102 VPKIEQPAFPQ

-140 YVHEKKDHVHD
+140 HVHEKKDHAHD

-156 DHVHHE
+156 DHVHYE
-162 NKDYKDNKE
+162 NKE
-171 HFHHENKDHK
+171 HK

-191 KDHKDNKEHFHHEN
+191 KNYQD
-205 KDHKDNKEHFHH
+205 
-217 ENKDHKNNKDHF
+217 NKDHF

-234 GHLKDEVAKGYDPF
+234 DHLKDDVAKGYDPF
-248 IHIPHQKEEGKDMEQ
+248 IHIPHQKEEGKDMEH

-299 DSYDPYY
+299 DAYDPYY
-306 GFGHGHYMPA
+306 GHGHYMPA

-335 LCYPVQPY
+335 LCYPIQPY
-343 YHHHMMPY
+343 YHHHHMMPY

-369 EHYEHHAHHANDGHH
+369 EHYEHHANDGHH

-391 NANANVNQGFYPNV
+391 NANANANVNANVNQGFYPNV

-412 EDCGCDDGMKQHQ
+412 GDCGCDDGMKQHQ

-440 GGYPAQP
+440 GAYPAQP

>member
-102 VPKIEHPVFPQ
+102 VPKIEQPVFPQ

-140 YVHEKKDHVHD
+140 HVHEKKDHVHD

-156 DHVHHE
+156 DHHVHHE
-162 NKDYKDNKE
+162 NKE
-171 HFHHENKDHK
+171 HK
-181 DNKDHFHHEN
+181 DNKDHFHH
-191 KDHKDNKEHFHHEN
+191 
-205 KDHKDNKEHFHH
+205 
-217 ENKDHKNNKDHF
+217 
-229 YDENK
+229 ENK

-248 IHIPHQKEEGKDMEQ
+248 IHIPHQKEEGKDMEH

-299 DSYDPYY
+299 DAYDPYY
-306 GFGHGHYMPA
+306 GHGHYMPA

-369 EHYEHHAHHANDGHH
+369 EHYEHHANDGHH

-391 NANANVNQGFYPNV
+391 NANANANVNANVNQGFYPNV

-440 GGYPAQP
+440 GAYPAQP

>member
-102 VPKIEHPVFPQ
+102 VPKIEQPAFPQ

-140 YVHEKKDHVHD
+140 HVHEKKDHVHD

-156 DHVHHE
+156 DHVHYE
-162 NKDYKDNKE
+162 NKE
-171 HFHHENKDHK
+171 HK

-191 KDHKDNKEHFHHEN
+191 KEHKDNKDHFHH
-205 KDHKDNKEHFHH
+205 
-217 ENKDHKNNKDHF
+217 
-229 YDENK
+229 ENK

-248 IHIPHQKEEGKDMEQ
+248 IHIPHQEEEGKDMEH

-299 DSYDPYY
+299 DAYDPYY
-306 GFGHGHYMPA
+306 GHGHYMPA

-369 EHYEHHAHHANDGHH
+369 EHYEHHANDGHH

-391 NANANVNQGFYPNV
+391 NANANANVNTNVNQGFYPNV

-440 GGYPAQP
+440 GAYPAQP

>member
-58 HHKAKEMPKPKEHPY
+58 HQKAKEMPKSKEHPY

-102 VPKIEHPVFPQ
+102 VPKIEQPVFPQ

-140 YVHEKKDHVHD
+140 HVHEKKDHAHD

-156 DHVHHE
+156 DHVHYE
-162 NKDYKDNKE
+162 NKE
-171 HFHHENKDHK
+171 HK

-191 KDHKDNKEHFHHEN
+191 KNYQD
-205 KDHKDNKEHFHH
+205 
-217 ENKDHKNNKDHF
+217 NKDHF

-234 GHLKDEVAKGYDPF
+234 GHLKDDVAKGYDPF
-248 IHIPHQKEEGKDMEQ
+248 IHIPHQKEEGKDMEH

-299 DSYDPYY
+299 DAYDPYY
-306 GFGHGHYMPA
+306 GHGHYMPA

-335 LCYPVQPY
+335 LCYPIQPY
-343 YHHHMMPY
+343 YHHHHMMPY

-369 EHYEHHAHHANDGHH
+369 EHYEHHANDGHH

-391 NANANVNQGFYPNV
+391 NANANANVNANVNQGFYPNV

-440 GGYPAQP
+440 GAYPAQP

>member
-58 HHKAKEMPKPKEHPY
+58 HQKAKEMPKPKEHPY

-102 VPKIEHPVFPQ
+102 VPKIEQPAFPQ

-140 YVHEKKDHVHD
+140 HVHEKKDHVHD

-156 DHVHHE
+156 DHVHYE
-162 NKDYKDNKE
+162 NKE
-171 HFHHENKDHK
+171 HK
-181 DNKDHFHHEN
+181 DNKDHFHH
-191 KDHKDNKEHFHHEN
+191 
-205 KDHKDNKEHFHH
+205 
-217 ENKDHKNNKDHF
+217 
-229 YDENK
+229 ENK

-248 IHIPHQKEEGKDMEQ
+248 IHIPHQKEEGKDMEH

-285 MAENKEHHHHHQHH
+285 MAENKEHHHQHH
-299 DSYDPYY
+299 DAYDPYY
-306 GFGHGHYMPA
+306 GHGHYMPA

-369 EHYEHHAHHANDGHH
+369 EHYEHHANDGHH

-391 NANANVNQGFYPNV
+391 NANANANVNANVNQGFYPNV

-440 GGYPAQP
+440 GAYPAQP

>member
-58 HHKAKEMPKPKEHPY
+58 HQKAKEMPKPKEHPY

-102 VPKIEHPVFPQ
+102 VPKIEQPVFPQ

-140 YVHEKKDHVHD
+140 HVHEKKDHVHD

-156 DHVHHE
+156 DHVHYE
-162 NKDYKDNKE
+162 NKE
-171 HFHHENKDHK
+171 HKDH
-181 DNKDHFHHEN
+181 KDHFHHEN
-191 KDHKDNKEHFHHEN
+191 KD
-205 KDHKDNKEHFHH
+205 
-217 ENKDHKNNKDHF
+217 
-229 YDENK
+229 
-234 GHLKDEVAKGYDPF
+234 HLKDEVAKGYDPF
-248 IHIPHQKEEGKDMEQ
+248 IHISHQKEEGKDMEH

-274 MPNVGGAAVGG
+274 MPNVAGAAVGG
-285 MAENKEHHHHHQHH
+285 MAENKEHHHHQHH
-299 DSYDPYY
+299 DAYDPYY
-306 GFGHGHYMPA
+306 GYGHGHYMPA

-369 EHYEHHAHHANDGHH
+369 EHYEHHANDGHH

-391 NANANVNQGFYPNV
+391 NANANANVNANVNQGFYPNV

-434 VPYGQM
+434 IPYGQM
-440 GGYPAQP
+440 GAYPAQP

>member
-58 HHKAKEMPKPKEHPY
+58 HHKAKEMPKTKEHPY

-102 VPKIEHPVFPQ
+102 VPKIEQPVFPQ

-132 KEHHEKKD
+132 KDHHEKKD
-140 YVHEKKDHVHD
+140 HVHEKKDHVHD

-156 DHVHHE
+156 DH
-162 NKDYKDNKE
+162 
-171 HFHHENKDHK
+171 FHH
-181 DNKDHFHHEN
+181 
-191 KDHKDNKEHFHHEN
+191 
-205 KDHKDNKEHFHH
+205 
-217 ENKDHKNNKDHF
+217 
-229 YDENK
+229 ENK

-248 IHIPHQKEEGKDMEQ
+248 IHIPHQKEEGKDMEHG
-263 SNYPNLPNFPQ
+263 NYPNLPNFPQ
-274 MPNVGGAAVGG
+274 MPNVGGAVVGG
-285 MAENKEHHHHHQHH
+285 MAENNEHHHQHH
-299 DSYDPYY
+299 HHEPYDPYFGY
-306 GFGHGHYMPA
+306 GHGHYMPA

-335 LCYPVQPY
+335 LCYPIHPY

-351 PYPAQP
+351 PYPAHP

-369 EHYEHHAHHANDGHH
+369 ENHEHHANDGHH
-384 WHHHMHP
+384 WHHHTHP
-391 NANANVNQGFYPNV
+391 NANANANANQGFFPNV
-405 SNEAYGK
+405 SNAAYGK
-412 EDCGCDDGMKQHQ
+412 EDCGCDDGMKHHQ

-440 GGYPAQP
+440 GAYPAQP

-454 QSVFARPEED
+454 QSVFARPEE
-464 EEE
+464 EEED

>member
-171 HFHHENKDHK
+171 HFYD
-181 DNKDHFHHEN
+181 EN

-205 KDHKDNKEHFHH
+205 KDHKDNKEHFLH

-391 NANANVNQGFYPNV
+391 NDNANVNQGFYPNV

>member
-58 HHKAKEMPKPKEHPY
+58 HQKVKEMPKPKEHPY

-102 VPKIEHPVFPQ
+102 VPKIEQPAFPQ

-140 YVHEKKDHVHD
+140 HVHEKKDHVHD

-156 DHVHHE
+156 DHVHYE
-162 NKDYKDNKE
+162 NKE
-171 HFHHENKDHK
+171 HK

-191 KDHKDNKEHFHHEN
+191 KEHKDNKDHFHH
-205 KDHKDNKEHFHH
+205 
-217 ENKDHKNNKDHF
+217 
-229 YDENK
+229 ENK

-248 IHIPHQKEEGKDMEQ
+248 IHIPHQKEEGKDMEH

-299 DSYDPYY
+299 DAYDPYY
-306 GFGHGHYMPA
+306 GHGHYMPA

-369 EHYEHHAHHANDGHH
+369 EHYEHHANDGHH

-391 NANANVNQGFYPNV
+391 NANANANVNANVNQGFYPNV

-440 GGYPAQP
+440 GAYPAQP